1 MPDFNDIL
9 HTLKTAIKGED
20 MRQAIYDGMK
30 MLYENGEP
38 GHVEDDWARAQIAEI
53 IRTRGNLL
61 NLTEVPFTLKD
72 GNDQEVTELY
82 INGQTFT
89 IDKTEFPLEEYKYIL
104 VYFKTVS
111 TATPEVKVYNREE
124 FVDPNNITVISST
137 FTARGNSA
145 QRTSRS
151 DIQEIHL
158 EVISAETQTFN
169 VKFANVVHFRGTD
182 DYADPID
189 YSTPNTSYEK
199 LNVDAGNASN
209 RLAGSII
216 KISGIKFD
224 TDANYEEVVQS
235 VSTISSQVTALQNQV
250 NSIGDGMSEDFKQAL
265 LGIVSNVLIKPGVEG
280 QDLYDAL
287 YASLYPTV
295 EINVLIA
302 SYSPSGVVVYDT
314 DSLDSLRPRLT
325 VTAYFSD
332 NTSKVITNYTLYTV
346 GGSLTAG
353 TDVPIVITYRGA
365 TAMTTIPVV
374 IHFNPLHALT
384 NGMHTF
390 SSNSRVLQITNGNH
404 IDYTAPN
411 ATSDTTQR
419 GAYLNLSEITAN
431 DNTAKY
437 DTNVI
442 RSNTIFTIPEM
453 ANVKVKLKNIQNTS
467 VLPSDCYFVFA
478 LKNGSNNVIHSGNI
492 SGTDDLELNF
502 TIEDETPITCVMLY
516 ARVTI
521 SKLKLD
527 IELYVNGVRWI

>member
-20 MRQAIYDGMK
+20 MRQAIHDGMK

-72 GNDQEVTELY
+72 DNDQEVTELY

-89 IDKTEFPLEEYKYIL
+89 IDKTEFPLDEYKYIL

-124 FVDPNNITVISST
+124 FTDPNNVTVIAST
-137 FTARGNSA
+137 FTARGDA
-145 QRTSRS
+145 PTTRT

-158 EVISAETQTFN
+158 GVSSAETQTFT
-169 VKFANVVHFRGTD
+169 VRLANVSHLRGT
-182 DYADPID
+182 A
-189 YSTPNTSYEK
+189 SSNEAHSNANTNYEK
-199 LNVDAGNASN
+199 LDVDAGNASN
-209 RLAGSII
+209 RLAGFIV

-224 TDANYEEVVQS
+224 TDANYEEVVES
-235 VSTISSQVTALQNQV
+235 VSTIGAQVTALQNQV

-287 YASLYPTV
+287 YASLYPTI
-295 EINVLIA
+295 EINVLTA
-302 SYSPSGVVVYDT
+302 SYSPAGAVHDT
-314 DSLDSLRPRLT
+314 DSLDSLRPKLT

-332 NTSKVITNYTLYTV
+332 NTSKVVTNYTLS
-346 GGSLTAG
+346 GSLTAG
-353 TDVPIVITYRGA
+353 TSMILVSYGSASTLVAITN
-365 TAMTTIPVV
+365 V
-374 IHFNPLHALT
+374 IHFDPLHALT

-390 SSNSRVLQITNGNH
+390 SSNSRVLSITNGNH
-404 IDYTAPN
+404 IEYTAPN

-419 GAYLNLSEITAN
+419 GAYLNLSEINAN

-453 ANVKVKLKNIQNTS
+453 ANVTVKLKNINNTN

-492 SGTDDLELNF
+492 SSTNDFESTF
-502 TIEDETPITCVMLY
+502 VVEDETPITCVMLY